1 MAQFYV
7 YFISSLP
14 MLHYGM
20 RPPFTFERFLES
32 AGTLIGEKDRVFL
45 ENLPAH
51 IDEYGPKVANSTVKA
66 WLDFDTALRNELARI
81 RGHSKKIEAVKFLRP
96 VTVHAADIA
105 FVAASA
111 HRHPHILEAEGILD
125 AARWAKLDELN
136 FGHYFDLD
144 ALIIYAYKLK
154 ILERW
159 DKINTADKEGLL
171 ENAEAHG

>member
-1 MAQFYV
+1 MTQFYA

-14 MLHYGM
+14 MLHFAR
-20 RPPFTFERFLES
+20 RPPFSFERFLES
-32 AGTLIGEKDRVFL
+32 AGTLIGDKDRVFL

-51 IDEYGPKVANSTVKA
+51 VDECGPKAANSTVKA

-81 RGHSKKIEAVKFLRP
+81 RSHSKKIEAERFLRP
-96 VTVHAADIA
+96 DSGHAADIA

-125 AARWAKLDELN
+125 EARWAKLDELS

-159 DKINTADKEGLL
+159 EKINTADKERLMDY
-171 ENAEAHG
+171 AEAHG